1 MTDEEINKEF
11 DKLSHKEYTDD
22 DIRTTLE
29 KEEYVNK
36 LSEKGPLAKADVKEN
51 IKNLF
56 NMLKDKDKFKL
67 SKSTLAIIIGALLYV
82 ISPIDLVPDV
92 IPVLG
97 LIDDVAILAAATKA
111 IADEIKRYKEWKEK
125 NPSTDKE

>member
-11 DKLSHKEYTDD
+11 DKLSHKEYTDE

-36 LSEKGPLAKADVKEN
+36 LSEKGPLAKDDVKEN
-51 IKNLF
+51 ISNLF

-111 IADEIKRYKEWKEK
+111 IANEIKRYKEWKE
-125 NPSTDKE
+125 NSSSANN

>member
-11 DKLSHKEYTDD
+11 DKLSHKEYTDE

-29 KEEYVNK
+29 KEEYVHK
-36 LSEKGPLAKADVKEN
+36 LSEKGPLAKDDVKEN
-51 IKNLF
+51 ISNLF

-82 ISPIDLVPDV
+82 ISPIDLIPVV

-111 IADEIKRYKEWKEK
+111 IADEIKRYKEWKK
-125 NPSTDKE
+125 NNSSENN

>member
-11 DKLSHKEYTDD
+11 DKISHKEYTDD

-36 LSEKGPLAKADVKEN
+36 LSEKGPLAKDDVKEN
-51 IKNLF
+51 ISNLF
-56 NMLKDKDKFKL
+56 NMLKDKDRFKL

-97 LIDDVAILAAATKA
+97 LIDDVAILVAATKA
-111 IADEIKRYKEWKEK
+111 ISDEIKRYKEWKE
-125 NPSTDKE
+125 NNSFTDKK

>member
-11 DKLSHKEYTDD
+11 DKLAHKEYTDD

-36 LSEKGPLAKADVKEN
+36 LSEKGPLAKEDVKEN

-56 NMLKDKDKFKL
+56 NMLKDKDRFKL

-125 NPSTDKE
+125 TSSTDKE